1 MNTYF
6 YLIATFPD
14 YYLIITR
21 YIEKNAETCY
31 YLCIK
36 NAERRKKMFKRKIYS
51 KMLNWKQESD
61 GKTAL
66 LIEGARRIGKSTVV
80 EEFAKKEYES
90 YILIDFAKASS
101 DVKALFDDIS
111 DLNYLFLQLQLQ

>member
-36 NAERRKKMFKRKIYS
+36 NAETCYYLCIKNAETSKIL
-51 KMLNWKQESD
+51 K
-61 GKTAL
+61 
-66 LIEGARRIGKSTVV
+66 
-80 EEFAKKEYES
+80 
-90 YILIDFAKASS
+90 
-101 DVKALFDDIS
+101 
-111 DLNYLFLQLQLQ
+111 

>member
-36 NAERRKKMFKRKIYS
+36 NAETRKIL
-51 KMLNWKQESD
+51 K
-61 GKTAL
+61 
-66 LIEGARRIGKSTVV
+66 
-80 EEFAKKEYES
+80 
-90 YILIDFAKASS
+90 
-101 DVKALFDDIS
+101 
-111 DLNYLFLQLQLQ
+111 

>member
-36 NAERRKKMFKRKIYS
+36 KCGNK
-51 KMLNWKQESD
+51 
-61 GKTAL
+61 
-66 LIEGARRIGKSTVV
+66 
-80 EEFAKKEYES
+80 
-90 YILIDFAKASS
+90 
-101 DVKALFDDIS
+101 
-111 DLNYLFLQLQLQ
+111 